1 MKPRVLITNL
11 VIPPEYLDIYGKTFT
26 VHYTPTAEDR
36 KKALSS
42 NWLPD
47 VRGVV
52 TSGSNG
58 LQPEFLD
65 AMQKLEIVCVKGA
78 GYDKLDL
85 GAMERR
91 GLPVTHSPGVNA
103 PSVAEHAIG
112 MMLAAM
118 RRIPQADAAVRR
130 GEWMSART
138 LRPTMTGKR
147 LGILGLG
154 RIGMEIAERA
164 HGGFRMPVAYHS
176 RNPRQDV
183 SYRYCASPVAL
194 AAESDFFIVACPGGD
209 ATHHLVNAEVIAAM
223 GPKTYVINVARGS
236 IVDTPA
242 LIAALA
248 AGRIAG
254 AGLDVVEGEPA
265 VPEALLA
272 LPNVV
277 ITPHLGGRSEDAA
290 NDTLDL
296 VLENLKAHFSGK
308 PVLTPIP
315 ESKKWRRA
323 APAPAA

>member
-1 MKPRVLITNL
+1 MKPSVLITNL

-26 VHYTPTAEDR
+26 VHYTPTPEDR
-36 KKALSS
+36 TKALSS

-65 AMQKLEIVCVKGA
+65 AMQQLEIVCVKGA

-91 GLPVTHSPGVNA
+91 GLPVTHSPGINA
-103 PSVAEHAIG
+103 PSVAEHAIAL
-112 MMLAAM
+112 MLSAM
-118 RRIPQADAAVRR
+118 RRVPQADAAVRR
-130 GEWMSART
+130 GEWTTSRT

-164 HGGFRMPVAYHS
+164 HGGFKMPVAYHS
-176 RNPRQDV
+176 RNPRKDV
-183 SYRYCASPVAL
+183 PYRYCASPAAL
-194 AAESDFFIVACPGGD
+194 AAESDFFVIACPGGPATYHIVD
-209 ATHHLVNAEVIAAM
+209 ADVIGKL
-223 GPKTYVINVARGS
+223 GPKSYVINVARGTV
-236 IVDTPA
+236 IDTPPLIEA
-242 LIAALA
+242 LK

-254 AGLDVVEGEPA
+254 AGLDVVEGEPI
-265 VPEALLA
+265 VPEALLT

-277 ITPHLGGRSEDAA
+277 ITPHLGGRSENAA

-315 ESKKWRRA
+315 ESKTWKRA
-323 APAPAA
+323 APASVA